1 MSEPLHRPP
10 AQEAAASRLA
20 PSPAMSDPR
29 AAGAAGALRGLYA
42 VTPDEADTAR
52 LLAATERVLAG
63 RPALLQYRNKSA
75 DAALRRVQARALQAL
90 CRAAGVPFIVN
101 DDLALALEIDADGA
115 HLGRDDGPPAAAR
128 RALGAYRLLG
138 LTCYADWTR
147 ATEGAEIGA
156 DYIAFGAMFPSVT
169 KPGAPPAPF
178 ALITRARRE
187 LGLPVAAIG
196 GITLA
201 NAPHVLAAGADL
213 LAVVSDVF
221 GAADPGVRAAAYRA
235 LF

>member
-1 MSEPLHRPP
+1 MPESQVRH
-10 AQEAAASRLA
+10 
-20 PSPAMSDPR
+20 
-29 AAGAAGALRGLYA
+29 ALRGLYA
-42 VTPDEADTAR
+42 VTPDEADTGC
-52 LLAATERVLAG
+52 LLARAEQVLAS
-63 RPALLQYRNKSA
+63 RPALLQYRNKTA
-75 DAALRRVQARALQAL
+75 DAALRREQARALQRL
-90 CRAAGVPFIVN
+90 CRMTDVPFIVN

-128 RALGAYRLLG
+128 RALGADRILG
-138 LTCYADWTR
+138 LTCYSDWTR
-147 ATEGAEIGA
+147 ATEGAEVGA

-169 KPGAPPAPF
+169 KPNAPPAPF
-178 ALITRARRE
+178 ELITRARRE

-201 NAPHVLAAGADL
+201 NAAQVLAAGADL

-221 GAADPGVRAAAYRA
+221 AADDPAARAAAYRA